1 MSKQNIEA
9 VNRLINEVI
18 NQGKFHVIQEVV
30 DEQYTYHAGEIS
42 LAGKES
48 LEHLLRG
55 YRTAFPDLQI
65 TVQEQLASE
74 NQVATRGRLR
84 GTQLGNFNELP
95 ASGKVIDVDVVIFS
109 QINNGKIVKE
119 FEIIDELS
127 MLRQLNVEGV

>member
-18 NQGKFHVIQEVV
+18 NQGQFNVIQEVV
-30 DEQYTYHAGEIS
+30 DEQYSYQAGEILLS
-42 LAGKES
+42 GKAP
-48 LEHLLRG
+48 LEHLLRT

-65 TVQEQLASE
+65 TVLEQLASGD
-74 NQVATRGRLR
+74 QVATRGRLT

-95 ASGKVIDVDVVIFS
+95 ASGKSIDVDVVIFS

-127 MLRQLNVEGV
+127 MLRQLGIESV

>member
-18 NQGKFHVIQEVV
+18 NQGQFNVIQEVV
-30 DEQYTYHAGEIS
+30 DEQYSYQAGEIS
-42 LAGKES
+42 LAGKEP
-48 LEHLLRG
+48 LEHLLRA

-65 TVQEQLASE
+65 TVLEQLASGD
-74 NQVATRGRLR
+74 QVATRGRLR

-95 ASGKVIDVDVVIFS
+95 ASGKAVDVDVVIFS

-127 MLRQLNVEGV
+127 MLRQLGVDGL

>member
-18 NQGKFHVIQEVV
+18 NQGQFNVIQEVV
-30 DEQYTYHAGEIS
+30 DEQYSYQAGEILLS
-42 LAGKES
+42 GKAP
-48 LEHLLRG
+48 LEHLLRA

-65 TVQEQLASE
+65 TVLEQLASGD
-74 NQVATRGRLR
+74 QVATRGRLT

-95 ASGKVIDVDVVIFS
+95 ASGKAIDVDVVIFS

-119 FEIIDELS
+119 FEIIDELT
-127 MLRQLNVEGV
+127 MLRQLGIDGF